1 MNIHIVVS
9 YTRRVSATDNNA
21 CFEASPVT
29 WRTGQSQSE
38 GIAVYAFNTGAFVQR
53 TAASRRP
60 CPIQRWAGRVECAGA
75 GVAERKL
82 VVKNA
87 NTPRKT
93 PITKKSAPIVARPV
107 TEEVEILFIGRSL
120 LISALRF
127 GKMDGGG
134 RLFVLV
140 FFPTALQALEC
151 LLG

>member
-1 MNIHIVVS
+1 MIRAFFPVQFVGVPDKLKTKVS
-9 YTRRVSATDNNA
+9 QFTPSTHVLSSK
-21 CFEASPVT
+21 EAPPV
-29 WRTGQSQSE
+29 
-38 GIAVYAFNTGAFVQR
+38 AVPTQVR
-53 TAASRRP
+53 
-60 CPIQRWAGRVECAGA
+60 AGPVGLSVPEL

-87 NTPRKT
+87 NTARKR

-107 TEEVEILFIGRSL
+107 TEGVEILFIERTL
-120 LISALRF
+120 LIFALRF

-151 LLG
+151 LMG